1 MLPLPLT
8 AASLK
13 RNPQHILV
21 GELLSD
27 RRWLLALRTLR
38 KELSLGVS
46 PGPKLSKGRI
56 WRSSGLHSL
65 PRSPTHPVSPISWE
79 SRLAE
84 AGVEKGKQTDDGGQA
99 VSLDGCILGDDQ
111 LVKSYSFSTAT
122 ISLEGL
128 GQANPV
134 LSNHHLTS
142 ASSTHDLA

>member
-1 MLPLPLT
+1 M
-8 AASLK
+8 
-13 RNPQHILV
+13 
-21 GELLSD
+21 
-27 RRWLLALRTLR
+27 
-38 KELSLGVS
+38 
-46 PGPKLSKGRI
+46 SKGRI

-142 ASSTHDLA
+142 ASSTRDLAWSNLNIIDSTDMNLSKLWETVKDREA